1 MAPLR
6 HVRHRPPHEAPRAR
20 KSERALAHLTGV
32 ADVKL
37 YMRDL
42 EREIARSRS
51 AWRGAAVTEI
61 ASFRAQ
67 LFGPQLG

>member
-1 MAPLR
+1 MSATDL
-6 HVRHRPPHEAPRAR
+6 HAR
-20 KSERALAHLTGV
+20 LQELESERALAHLTGI

-42 EREIARSRS
+42 EREIANSRH

-61 ASFRAQ
+61 ASFRGQ
-67 LFGPQLG
+67 LFGQQLG

>member
-1 MAPLR
+1 MSATDL
-6 HVRHRPPHEAPRAR
+6 HVRLQELE
-20 KSERALAHLTGV
+20 SERALAHLTGV

-42 EREIARSRS
+42 EREIANSRH

-61 ASFRAQ
+61 ASFRGQ
-67 LFGPQLG
+67 LFGAQLG

>member
-1 MAPLR
+1 MSATDL
-6 HVRHRPPHEAPRAR
+6 HVRLQELE
-20 KSERALAHLTGV
+20 SERALAHLTGV

-42 EREIARSRS
+42 EREIAHSRH

-61 ASFRAQ
+61 ASFRGQ
-67 LFGPQLG
+67 LFGAQLG